1 MAIEISSLSGS
12 IGAEVTGIDLS
23 KIGEAGFAEIRQ
35 ALLDHGVICIRDQD
49 LTPDQQ
55 VAFAERW
62 GEIHLHPYL
71 KGLPDRPEIMEIVK
85 EAGERNRFGDH
96 WHTDQIFTP
105 TPAMAT
111 MLYAK
116 EVPLAG
122 GDTQFA
128 SLTLAYEALSEGMK
142 AMVGRLSTVNQYDKH
157 ATRSR
162 RMSEKIPDQDVP
174 AEVATHPLVR
184 VHPET
189 GKPALYLNAMQ
200 TTRHFA
206 GMTPEE
212 SRPLIAYL
220 LDHATRP
227 EFTCRVRWRPGT
239 LGMWDNRCLLHM
251 ALDDYPDHRRVMH
264 RITIKGGPVVGLET
278 TSEAAE

>member
-1 MAIEISSLSGS
+1 
-12 IGAEVTGIDLS
+12 
-23 KIGEAGFAEIRQ
+23 
-35 ALLDHGVICIRDQD
+35 
-49 LTPDQQ
+49 
-55 VAFAERW
+55 
-62 GEIHLHPYL
+62 
-71 KGLPDRPEIMEIVK
+71 
-85 EAGERNRFGDH
+85 
-96 WHTDQIFTP
+96 
-105 TPAMAT
+105 MAT

-122 GDTQFA
+122 GDTLFA

-142 AMVGRLSTVNQYDKH
+142 AMVGRLWTVNQYDKQ

>member
-1 MAIEISSLSGS
+1 M
-12 IGAEVTGIDLS
+12 S

-71 KGLPDRPEIMEIVK
+71 KGLPDQPEIMEIVK

-122 GDTQFA
+122 GDTLFA

-142 AMVGRLSTVNQYDKH
+142 AMVGRLSTLNQYDKQ

-162 RMSEKIPDQDVP
+162 RMSEKIPDQDIP
-174 AEVATHPLVR
+174 AEVATHP
-184 VHPET
+184 
-189 GKPALYLNAMQ
+189 
-200 TTRHFA
+200 
-206 GMTPEE
+206 
-212 SRPLIAYL
+212 
-220 LDHATRP
+220 
-227 EFTCRVRWRPGT
+227 
-239 LGMWDNRCLLHM
+239 
-251 ALDDYPDHRRVMH
+251 
-264 RITIKGGPVVGLET
+264 
-278 TSEAAE
+278 